1 MQIIN
6 DRKMKKLI
14 CLLLVLGVLISCQ
27 DQRKAKNW
35 NDKTLADDEAIN
47 FIKKGIEG
55 GLIEVKLASLA
66 KTRSSNP
73 RVINF
78 ANMMIADHTKI
89 GKELKQIQLDKLID
103 EKDTISTEKQTMIDE
118 LAAKSSS
125 AFDKAYMG
133 MMVNDH
139 KEDIEL
145 FKSVGSNTSATMQ
158 KMAEKT
164 LPTLQMHLDSAMAI
178 NASLK

>member
-1 MQIIN
+1 
-6 DRKMKKLI
+6 MKKLI
-14 CLLLVLGVLISCQ
+14 CLLSVLVALSACQ

-35 NDKTLADDEAIN
+35 NDKTLADYDAIK
-47 FIKKGIEG
+47 FVRKGIEG
-55 GLIEVKLASLA
+55 GLVEIKLASLA

-78 ANMMIADHTKI
+78 ADMMIADHTKI
-89 GKELKQIQLDKLID
+89 GNELKQIQSDKMID
-103 EKDTISTEKQTMIDE
+103 EKDTIATDKQTMIDE
-118 LAAKSSS
+118 LAAKSGS
-125 AFDKAYMG
+125 AFDKAYMQ

-145 FKSVGSNTSATMQ
+145 FKSVTNNTSATMQ